1 VAEALSEDYA
11 NGQRRSDRHT
21 IQEAFMR
28 VSRLYAQSLLLA
40 ATASFF
46 SADWRVRAQSTQS
59 AASEQDLLLGSWR
72 LDLAKSRYSPGPPPR
87 NETRTYARDAAGVRG
102 TIRRQRDDGRQEV
115 IEYRADF
122 DREYP
127 VMGTEAYD
135 TIRLKRIDARTAEAV
150 LSHAGRVFGTARR
163 VISEDGRTLTITFRH
178 EDQGR
183 LENNI
188 AIYRKE

>member
-1 VAEALSEDYA
+1 M
-11 NGQRRSDRHT
+11 RS
-21 IQEAFMR
+21 
-28 VSRLYAQSLLLA
+28 SRLYALWLLLA
-40 ATASFF
+40 ATASLF
-46 SADWRVRAQSTQS
+46 SADWRVRAQSAQS
-59 AASEQDLLLGSWR
+59 AAAEQELLIGSWK
-72 LDLAKSRYSPGPPPR
+72 LDVAKSRYTPGPPPR
-87 NETRTYARDAAGVRG
+87 NETRTYARDEAGMKG

-163 VISEDGRTLTITFRH
+163 AISEDGKTLTIAFRQ
-178 EDQGR
+178 EDQGH
-183 LENNI
+183 LVNNI

>member
-1 VAEALSEDYA
+1 
-11 NGQRRSDRHT
+11 
-21 IQEAFMR
+21 MR
-28 VSRLYAQSLLLA
+28 GSRLFIQSLLLA

-46 SADWRVRAQSTQS
+46 HQDGRLRAQ
-59 AASEQDLLLGSWR
+59 AVVAEQDALLGSWQ
-72 LDLAKSRYSPGPPPR
+72 LDLARSRYIPGPPPR
-87 NETRTYARDAAGVRG
+87 SETRTYVRDNDGMKG
-102 TIRRQRDDGRQEV
+102 TIRRQRDDGREEV

-122 DREYP
+122 DHEYP

-163 VISEDGRTLTITFRH
+163 VLSEDGRTLTITFRQ
-178 EDQGR
+178 EDRGI

-188 AIYRKE
+188 AIYRKK

>member
-1 VAEALSEDYA
+1 
-11 NGQRRSDRHT
+11 
-21 IQEAFMR
+21 MR
-28 VSRLYAQSLLLA
+28 GSRLFAQALLLA
-40 ATASFF
+40 AATSVF
-46 SADWRVRAQSTQS
+46 SSDWRIRAQSAQA
-59 AASEQDLLLGSWR
+59 AASEQDPLLGSWK
-72 LDLAKSRYSPGPPPR
+72 LDVAKSRYTPGPPPR
-87 NETRTYARDAAGVRG
+87 NETRTYVRDPAGVMG
-102 TIRRQRDDGRQEV
+102 TIRRQRDDGRVEV

-163 VISEDGRTLTITFRH
+163 VISEDGKTLTITFRQ

-188 AIYRKE
+188 AVYRKE